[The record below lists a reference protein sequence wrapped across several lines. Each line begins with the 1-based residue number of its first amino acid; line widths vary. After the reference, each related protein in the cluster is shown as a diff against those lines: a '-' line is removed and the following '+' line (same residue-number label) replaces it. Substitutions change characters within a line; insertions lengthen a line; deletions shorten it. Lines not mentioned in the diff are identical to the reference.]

1 MVTAEGAVLLRV
13 ISIVLPETVMG
24 PCVMKQ
30 LMGDGE
36 IVGAMVNVEIVVAVG
51 LSVIVGGNVGV
62 WVRVGVLVNTG
73 VGVGVRVGVFVGVF
87 VGVGEGV
94 SVCVAVLASQVKG
107 GAVTSIATDTRI
119 LRALLPSIGSPLP
132 VERSIKGTKRGMIG
146 KKSPWISTMIRVVLS
161 DDGVTFGSTN
171 PSHVSKTAVPGPL
184 SY

>member
-1 MVTAEGAVLLRV
+1 
-13 ISIVLPETVMG
+13 
-24 PCVMKQ
+24 MKQ
-30 LMGDGE
+30 LIGDGE

-73 VGVGVRVGVFVGVF
+73 VGVGVRVGVFVGVS